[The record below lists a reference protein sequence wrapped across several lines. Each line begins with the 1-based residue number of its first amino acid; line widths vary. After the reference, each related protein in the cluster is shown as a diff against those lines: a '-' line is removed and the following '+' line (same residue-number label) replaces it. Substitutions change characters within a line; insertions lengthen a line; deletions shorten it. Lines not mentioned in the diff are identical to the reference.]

1 MRNLIPPR
9 AVHLPA
15 AAAGIAVAAAVII
28 GAFAAFSED
37 ARARV
42 IDPLRISITFPT
54 EVDSQV
60 PPGRDVPVDI
70 RLTALIDSESGA
82 ALSEACIASADSA
95 DLESPIS
102 DATIGTL
109 TTAAS
114 DADGCNASTNNR
126 GTYITVPAGT
136 FWKFNGDTRL
146 RLDDFDARLVC
157 EKKSVSAGGEVEVF
171 CQVRTTAG
179 DLPVLTVPEDYS
191 RDEVTVTVQLASA
204 SDGDNSGSGSFYL
217 SYTDDATQRIAPGA
231 DRYGGSA
238 RLSVGTIVEVASV
251 DLSFDRAPSLDRF
264 TAERGEQIDVNL
276 AILNENGRAA
286 DPASVLS
293 VTLVATKGTLESPGT
308 SLCDGAS
315 VCNFTSPQLVAAVSA
330 ANDPELPERI
340 RLRWNAPREPGEGS
354 LTATVLSAVERHA
367 GGPIA
372 IHVPGP
378 ARSYSIAE
386 PAAPVHYKDVGDDVG
401 DTRGDARDQLR
412 LKLQAL
418 DEALG
423 VTRVPANP
431 PSHVVNSAGSRVPI
445 TDIQTRITCADSART
460 ECTLEIDVDDAL
472 GIELGDYAVIVGT
485 GSNQVRRDFQVAGDA
500 ADLTVDWTPKF
511 DTPVSSRITIT
522 ADVVDRDGRPVAD
535 GTVVTFR
542 PIPQQTYLFK
552 GPVAD
557 PGTEG
562 GAASQVMTVIAT
574 GTQILSVQVPA
585 ADGISRTPAIDTG
598 AQSVQTPVC
607 GYQSIASSQG
617 GRTSW
622 TGGPGCTASDV
633 LAAVGSI
640 QALWISRGGGTW
652 AGYGAIDGAILPGS
666 FDFAIPPNA
675 TIWLVNSR

>member
-9 AVHLPA
+9 AVHLLA
-15 AAAGIAVAAAVII
+15 AAAGIAVII
-28 GAFAAFSED
+28 GAFATFSD
-37 ARARV
+37 GARARV

-54 EVDSQV
+54 EVDAQV
-60 PPGRDVPVDI
+60 PPGRDVPVDV

-95 DLESPIS
+95 DLTTPDI
-102 DATIGTL
+102 DAL

-114 DADGCNASTNNR
+114 DGQTCKASTNNR
-126 GTYITVPAGT
+126 ATYLTVPAGT
-136 FWKFNGDTRL
+136 TWFNGDTRL
-146 RLDDFDARLVC
+146 RLDDFYARLDC
-157 EKKSVSAGGEVEVF
+157 AKKSAAAGEEVEVF
-171 CQVRTTAG
+171 CQVKTTDG
-179 DLPVLTVPEDYS
+179 NLPVLTVPDDYT

-204 SDGDNSGSGSFYL
+204 SDGDNTGTGSFYL
-217 SYTDDATQRIAPGA
+217 SYTDGTTKEIVAGA
-231 DRYGGSA
+231 DRYSDSA
-238 RLSVGTIVEVASV
+238 RLSVGRIVEVASV
-251 DLSFDRAPSLDRF
+251 DLAFDRAPSLNLL
-264 TAERGEQIDVNL
+264 TAERGEQVDVNL

-308 SLCDGAS
+308 TLCNGAS
-315 VCNFTSPQLVAAVSA
+315 VCSFTSPQLVAAVSS
-330 ANDPELPERI
+330 ANDPELPGRI
-340 RLRWNAPREPGEGS
+340 RLRWTAPREPGEGS

-367 GGPIA
+367 GGPID

-378 ARSYSIAE
+378 VRSYSIAE

-418 DEALG
+418 DESEG

-431 PSHVVNSAGSRVPI
+431 PTHVVNAAGSRVSI
-445 TDIQTRITCADSART
+445 TDVQTRITCADSART
-460 ECTLEIDVDDAL
+460 ECTLEIDVDDAN
-472 GIELGDYAVIVGT
+472 GIALGDYAVVVGS
-485 GSNQVRRDFQVAGDA
+485 GSSQVRRAFQVAGDA
-500 ADLTVDWTPKF
+500 ADLTVDWTPKA
-511 DTPVSSRITIT
+511 DTPAGSRITLT
-522 ADVVDRDGRPVAD
+522 ATLVDRDGRPVAD

-542 PIPQQTYLFK
+542 PIPQESYLFK
-552 GPVAD
+552 GAVSDPV
-557 PGTEG
+557 TEG
-562 GAASQVMTVIAT
+562 GVASQTMLVINT

-585 ADGISRTPAIDTG
+585 ADGLSRTPSIDTG

-607 GYQSIASSQG
+607 GYENIASAQG
-617 GRTSW
+617 GRTTW

-640 QALWISRGGGTW
+640 QALWISRSGVW
-652 AGYGAIDGAILPGS
+652 SGYGAVGGVVVPGS

-675 TIWLVNSR
+675 TIWLVNRR

>member
-9 AVHLPA
+9 AVHLLA
-15 AAAGIAVAAAVII
+15 AAAGIAVII
-28 GAFAAFSED
+28 GAFAAFSGG
-37 ARARV
+37 AGARV
-42 IDPLRISITFPT
+42 IDPLRITITFPT

-82 ALSEACIASADSA
+82 ALSEACIASADSG
-95 DLESPIS
+95 DLETPI
-102 DATIGTL
+102 DDTAIDTL

-114 DADGCNASTNNR
+114 DADGCNASTNDR

-136 FWKFNGDTRL
+136 FWKSNGDTRL
-146 RLDDFDARLVC
+146 RIDGFDAQLDC
-157 EKKSVSAGGEVEVF
+157 DKKSVAAGGEVEVF

-179 DLPVLTVPEDYS
+179 SLPVLTVPDDYS

-204 SDGDNSGSGSFYL
+204 ADGENAGSGSFYL
-217 SYTDDATQRIAPGA
+217 SYTDDATKKIVPGA
-231 DRYGGSA
+231 DRYSDSA
-238 RLSVGTIVEVASV
+238 RLSVGRIVEVASV
-251 DLSFDRAPSLDRF
+251 DLSFDRAPSLALF

-293 VTLVATKGTLESPGT
+293 VTLVATKGMLESPGT

-315 VCNFTSPQLVAAVSA
+315 VCNFTSTQLVAAVSA
-330 ANDPELPERI
+330 AGDPELPGRI
-340 RLRWNAPREPGEGS
+340 RLRWTAPREPGEGRLS
-354 LTATVLSAVERHA
+354 ATVLSASDRHA
-367 GGPIA
+367 GGPID

-418 DEALG
+418 DDAQG

-445 TDIQTRITCADSART
+445 TDVQTRITCADSART
-460 ECTLEIDVDDAL
+460 ECTLEIDVDDAD

-485 GSNQVRRDFQVAGDA
+485 GSNQVRRTFRVAGDA

-511 DTPVSSRITIT
+511 DTPVGSRITIT
-522 ADVVDRDGRPVAD
+522 ATVVDRGGRPVAD
-535 GTVVTFR
+535 GTMVTFR
-542 PIPQQTYLFK
+542 PIPRESFLFK
-552 GPVAD
+552 GGVAD
-557 PGTEG
+557 PLTEG
-562 GAASQVMTVIAT
+562 GVASQVMTVINT
-574 GTQILSVQVPA
+574 GTQILSVLVPA
-585 ADGISRTPAIDTG
+585 ADGISRTPSIDTG

-607 GYQSIASSQG
+607 GYENIASSQG

-640 QALWISRGGGTW
+640 QALWISSATGTW
-652 AGYGAIDGAILPGS
+652 TGYGSAAGAILPGS

-675 TIWLVNSR
+675 TIWLVNRR